1 MKRFNPIHYGRC
13 LALGGTFLALGLQAQ
28 TTRVIGKV
36 IDAATG
42 EPLPFVNIAFTD
54 SKIGTTSDM
63 DGNYVLETFYATDS
77 IRASSVGYSPRSFP
91 IRKDVEQTIK
101 IALEPSSQQLAEVVV
116 MPSGENPAFAILD
129 RVIANKAAND
139 REKLSAYQYEAY
151 NKVEFDLN
159 NITKEFTE
167 KKLFKPFAFIF
178 ENIDST
184 DAKPYLPIFMTE
196 TLSEVYYRQ
205 KPKAEK
211 ELIRGTR
218 VSGVENESISQFM
231 GDMYQNINIYEN
243 FLVIFGKNF
252 VSPIA
257 DGGRGFYDYYLT
269 DSSFVGKYWCYKI
282 EFKPKR
288 VQELAFQGEMWI
300 NDTTYAVR
308 SVEAGIAK
316 GANLNFVQGFWVKQ
330 EYDQVQREVWMLTR
344 DELVVDLNIM
354 PGSVREKKNPVQGLY
369 GRRTATY
376 RNFSINKVLEE
387 EFYAGPE
394 EVIVIPDQDSDLPEF
409 WEKNRH
415 IPLTAKEEAIYHMV
429 DTMKTIPR
437 FRTYLDIVNTVVTGY
452 YPLGLIEIGPYFT
465 TYSFNQVEG
474 HRFRMGARTSSAF
487 SRRME
492 YEGYVAYGLKDEA
505 LKYGFGAKGI
515 IFKEPRLIA
524 GFNYKHDLEQLGQSA
539 NAFREDNILSSAFRR
554 TPNDKLTLV
563 DEYRTYLER
572 EWFMGFSSRITFVH
586 RTLSPRGS
594 LSYIRTEGVAEPISI
609 NKIITSELIFTTRFA
624 YKEKFVSGDFARVS
638 LGTRYPVIELQ
649 LVQGVKGMLEGNY
662 QYSRPGMRVRQ
673 RVPMGVLGNFQYTA
687 TGSMVIGTLPYPLLI
702 IHSGN
707 ETFYYDDMAFNTM
720 NFFEFISDRAA
731 SAYAEQHLE
740 GLIFDRVPLFRRL
753 KWREAIGAKVAFGA
767 LSDRHRQEMD
777 LLPYMFDLNSGP
789 FAEVSLGVENILKVL
804 RVDLVRRLTYLDNPN
819 VSDWALRLKL
829 NITF

>member
-1 MKRFNPIHYGRC
+1 
-13 LALGGTFLALGLQAQ
+13 
-28 TTRVIGKV
+28 
-36 IDAATG
+36 
-42 EPLPFVNIAFTD
+42 
-54 SKIGTTSDM
+54 
-63 DGNYVLETFYATDS
+63 
-77 IRASSVGYSPRSFP
+77 
-91 IRKDVEQTIK
+91 
-101 IALEPSSQQLAEVVV
+101 
-116 MPSGENPAFAILD
+116 
-129 RVIANKAAND
+129 
-139 REKLSAYQYEAY
+139 
-151 NKVEFDLN
+151 
-159 NITKEFTE
+159 
-167 KKLFKPFAFIF
+167 
-178 ENIDST
+178 
-184 DAKPYLPIFMTE
+184 
-196 TLSEVYYRQ
+196 
-205 KPKAEK
+205 
-211 ELIRGTR
+211 
-218 VSGVENESISQFM
+218 
-231 GDMYQNINIYEN
+231 
-243 FLVIFGKNF
+243 
-252 VSPIA
+252 
-257 DGGRGFYDYYLT
+257 
-269 DSSFVGKYWCYKI
+269 VGKYWCYKI

-394 EVIVIPDQDSDLPEF
+394 EVIVIPDQDSDQPEF
-409 WEKNRH
+409 WVKNRH

-452 YPLGLIEIGPYFT
+452 YPLGLIELGPYFT

-505 LKYGFGAKGI
+505 LKYGIGAKGI

-563 DEYRTYLER
+563 DEYRMYLER

-586 RTLSPRGS
+586 RS
-594 LSYIRTEGVAEPISI
+594 L
-609 NKIITSELIFTTRFA
+609 F
-624 YKEKFVSGDFARVS
+624 
-638 LGTRYPVIELQ
+638 
-649 LVQGVKGMLEGNY
+649 
-662 QYSRPGMRVRQ
+662 
-673 RVPMGVLGNFQYTA
+673 
-687 TGSMVIGTLPYPLLI
+687 
-702 IHSGN
+702 
-707 ETFYYDDMAFNTM
+707 
-720 NFFEFISDRAA
+720 
-731 SAYAEQHLE
+731 
-740 GLIFDRVPLFRRL
+740 
-753 KWREAIGAKVAFGA
+753 
-767 LSDRHRQEMD
+767 
-777 LLPYMFDLNSGP
+777 
-789 FAEVSLGVENILKVL
+789 
-804 RVDLVRRLTYLDNPN
+804 
-819 VSDWALRLKL
+819 
-829 NITF
+829 